1 MTKKTRT
8 RLASKTVSENPRAP
22 RARIAEGDTDKLSAR
37 AAGAPKRDFRD
48 VYGIHLPQICAQGRA
63 GPLRVSE
70 IIAAVRYLH
79 AVSVPPTF
87 APAAGASVT
96 HCPPEGGT
104 RPPLGG
110 HAAGDAVHSSDDT
123 TDADRLLIVLDG
135 LPRLLSA
142 LSGVHEYIWAGAT
155 IDDAIAAATQY
166 FQTRFKDTDIRA
178 ELNRL
183 EDTLNDMVDRLA
195 AMRVTVFGE

>member
-22 RARIAEGDTDKLSAR
+22 RARIPEGDTDKLSAR
-37 AAGAPKRDFRD
+37 AASAPKRDFRD

-79 AVSVPPTF
+79 AV
-87 APAAGASVT
+87 
-96 HCPPEGGT
+96 
-104 RPPLGG
+104 
-110 HAAGDAVHSSDDT
+110 DAVQSSDDT

-135 LPRLLSA
+135 LPRLLAA

-166 FQTRFKDTDIRA
+166 FQTRFQDTDIRA
-178 ELNRL
+178 ELDRL

>member
-8 RLASKTVSENPRAP
+8 RLSSKTVSENPRAP

-37 AAGAPKRDFRD
+37 AADAHKRNFRD

-79 AVSVPPTF
+79 AV
-87 APAAGASVT
+87 
-96 HCPPEGGT
+96 
-104 RPPLGG
+104 
-110 HAAGDAVHSSDDT
+110 DAVHSSDDT

-135 LPRLLSA
+135 LPRLLAA

-155 IDDAIAAATQY
+155 IDDAIDAATQY

-178 ELNRL
+178 ELDRL

>member
-22 RARIAEGDTDKLSAR
+22 RAAD
-37 AAGAPKRDFRD
+37 APKRDFRD

-79 AVSVPPTF
+79 AV
-87 APAAGASVT
+87 
-96 HCPPEGGT
+96 
-104 RPPLGG
+104 
-110 HAAGDAVHSSDDT
+110 DAVHSSDDT

-135 LPRLLSA
+135 LPRLLAA

-178 ELNRL
+178 ELTRL